1 MTQRPPPDAS
11 APAARVPWRRMLKV
25 WGLLAAS
32 MTVGGLACWSAMPSA
47 TPQSPAPHPAGT
59 GVLEADALVDLI
71 WPEEM
76 AASRRWHYIVI
87 HHSGT
92 PTATV
97 EAIRRYHVGIGFE
110 GVGYHFVI
118 NNGRAP
124 GTTDGRI
131 TPTPRWVEQRAGAH
145 ARIARHP
152 EYNRAG
158 IGICLVGNLE
168 KTPPT
173 PKQMVALERL
183 VLLLGE
189 RYDIPLSAIVGHGEL
204 ENTKCPGR
212 HFPMESFLMDVRQA
226 RLRRHL
232 RGGPA
237 AS

>member
-1 MTQRPPPDAS
+1 MTQPPAPDIS
-11 APAARVPWRRMLKV
+11 APAARVHWKRMLKV

-32 MTVGGLACWSAMPSA
+32 MTVGGLACWSAMPATRPASPDPVPGSA
-47 TPQSPAPHPAGT
+47 GL
-59 GVLEADALVDLI
+59 LEADALADLI
-71 WPEEM
+71 WPDEM
-76 AASRRWHYIVI
+76 AASRQWHYIVI
-87 HHSGT
+87 HHSAT

-124 GTTDGRI
+124 GTVDGRI
-131 TPTPRWVEQRAGAH
+131 TPTSRWFEQRSGAH

-158 IGICLVGNLE
+158 IGICLVGNFE

-173 PKQMVALERL
+173 PKQMVAMERL
-183 VLLLGE
+183 VLALGE
-189 RYDIPLSAIVGHGEL
+189 RYDIPLSSMVGHGEL

-226 RLRRHL
+226 LIRRHL
-232 RGGPA
+232 RGRAA